1 MRIVPSAVFIAQLV
15 YGINA
20 ADTSEV
26 ATMARTAVVG
36 LALVLFTFCAFGAQV
51 LPQQRNRGVDLAIR
65 GKVVIGNGGDVG
77 QRVEVRL
84 EKTTMQVVQTTYTD
98 GGGGFEFRHLPPRSH
113 FRSVAAD
120 GYESAR
126 QPVAGFNKLGAS

>member
-65 GKVVIGNGGDVG
+65 GKVVIGNGGGGG
-77 QRVEVRL
+77 QRVEMRL
-84 EKTTMQVVQTTYTD
+84 GKTTMEGGQTTYNHR
-98 GGGGFEFRHLPPRSH
+98 GRGF
-113 FRSVAAD
+113 
-120 GYESAR
+120 
-126 QPVAGFNKLGAS
+126 

>member
-51 LPQQRNRGVDLAIR
+51 LPQQRNRGVDLAIC
-65 GKVVIGNGGDVG
+65 GKVVIGHGGYVG
-77 QRVEVRL
+77 QRVAGTL
-84 EKTTMQVVQTTYTD
+84 ELTTMQWVQIQYT
-98 GGGGFEFRHLPPRSH
+98 
-113 FRSVAAD
+113 
-120 GYESAR
+120 
-126 QPVAGFNKLGAS
+126 AG